1 MAETT
6 KKAASTVRS
15 GASALDRSPVLQ
27 ALARVGF
34 AVNGVIH
41 ILIGGIA
48 LSVAFGGG
56 GEADQGGALGKIATY
71 PFGEVVLWVLVVG
84 LAGLGVF
91 QLVQAA
97 LVRGSE
103 KDDWAERVKEGAK
116 GLVYLAVGFTA
127 ASYALGSGS
136 DSGQQSS
143 SFSATLMQSPGGV
156 ALLVAIAIVLM
167 AVGVYFVV
175 KGVRKKFLDEL
186 VLPNRAW
193 RRAATGLGV
202 TGYVAKGVAVFV
214 VGVLFVV
221 AVVTADPS
229 EATGLD
235 GALKSLAALPAGV
248 VVLTLIA
255 VGLIAYGVFCF
266 VRARFRTQ

>member
-1 MAETT
+1 MTEKTN
-6 KKAASTVRS
+6 KAASTVRS
-15 GASALDRSPVLQ
+15 GAVSLDRSPVLQ
-27 ALARVGF
+27 GLARSGF

-48 LSVAFGGG
+48 LSIAFGGG
-56 GEADQGGALGKIATY
+56 GDADQGGALGKIASY
-71 PFGEVVLWVLVVG
+71 PFGVVALWVLVVG

-97 LVRGSE
+97 LVRGTD
-103 KDDWAERVKEGAK
+103 KKKWAERLKEAAK
-116 GLVYLAVGFTA
+116 GIVYLAVGVTA
-127 ASYALGSGS
+127 STYALGGGT

-156 ALLVAIAIVLM
+156 VLLVVVAVVVM

-175 KGVRKKFLDEL
+175 KGMRKKFLDEL
-186 VLPNRAW
+186 VLPDRTW
-193 RRAATGLGV
+193 RRAATVLGV
-202 TGYVAKGVAVFV
+202 TGYVAKGIAIFV
-214 VGVLFVV
+214 VGVLFIA

-235 GALKSLAALPAGV
+235 GALKSLAELPAGV
-248 VVLTLIA
+248 VVLTIIA